1 MKKISLYIMILF
13 YAGAGINHFI
23 RPDFYLKIMPAWL
36 SLHWELVFISG
47 VAEVL
52 CAVLLLFS
60 KTRRLGAW
68 AVIALLIAVFP
79 ANIQMLL
86 DYKHDNN
93 PMLWVAIL
101 RLPIQLLLIWWAYS
115 FTKPMVKKTNRVT
128 RN

>member
-23 RPDFYLKIMPAWL
+23 NPAFYLQIMPAWL
-36 SLHWELVFISG
+36 PLHNELVFISG

-86 DYKHDNN
+86 DYKHGNN

-101 RLPIQLLLIWWAYS
+101 RLPIQMLLMWWAYS
-115 FTKPMVKKTNRVT
+115 FTKPIISKG
-128 RN
+128 